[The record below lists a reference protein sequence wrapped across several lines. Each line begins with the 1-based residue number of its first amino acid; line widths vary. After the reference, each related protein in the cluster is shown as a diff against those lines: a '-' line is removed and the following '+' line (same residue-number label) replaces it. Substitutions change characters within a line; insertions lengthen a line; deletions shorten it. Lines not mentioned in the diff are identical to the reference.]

1 MKYLKRINV
10 NHELYEHD
18 GMLYQIKE
26 TVGGFIGI
34 NQLSEQSREYKNKG
48 WLLKIIINKQI
59 KFYAKSDRL
68 KTNVSAHL
76 KQSLRRQHIDSL
88 AKMIKYDKP
97 IPRTQAEIGRM
108 LRYIKKSCIFF
119 RQIKE
124 MDV

>member
-1 MKYLKRINV
+1 MKYLKRINI
-10 NHELYEHD
+10 NHELYEHG
-18 GMLYQIKE
+18 GMLYQVRE
-26 TVGGFIGI
+26 TIGGFSVI
-34 NQLSEQSREYKNKG
+34 NQMDEQSREYKNKG

-59 KFYAKSDRL
+59 KFYDKSDRL
-68 KTNVSAHL
+68 GMGVVAHL

-97 IPRTQAEIGRM
+97 TPRTQAEIGRM

>member
-1 MKYLKRINV
+1 MQYLKRINA

-18 GMLYQIKE
+18 GMLFTIRK
-26 TVGGFIGI
+26 TVGGFIAI
-34 NQLSEQSREYKNKG
+34 NQMNEQSREYKNKS
-48 WLLKIIINKQI
+48 WALRLIINKKI
-59 KFYAKSDRL
+59 KFSEKSDRL
-68 KTNVSAHL
+68 KTSEMAHL

-97 IPRTQAEIGRM
+97 TPKTQAEIGRM